1 MNIDIDYIQ
10 NKYNIKILKQNDEL
24 LFCCSDI
31 GKMLE
36 LKNIRSSICKLQK
49 KQIDTITISGN
60 QKMSYFNY
68 ENLCKMVVRSRKPNV
83 LEIANDFGIDIL
95 KINFISVETEILNN
109 IIKTFKNERYK
120 LQYNI
125 NNKYFIDLYFPDYN
139 LALECDEKQHNIEKN
154 KLLDKERED
163 YIKNELNCVFIR
175 FKPYDNNFDIFKL
188 INKIYLHI
196 KNFN

>member
-49 KQIDTITISGN
+49 KQIDTITTSGN

-68 ENLCKMVVRSRKPNV
+68 ENLCKIVVRSRKPNV
-83 LEIANDFGIDIL
+83 LEVANDFGIDIL

-109 IIKTFKNERYK
+109 VIKTFKNEAYK

-125 NNKYFIDLYFPDYN
+125 NNKYFIDLFFPDYN
-139 LALECDEKQHNIEKN
+139 LALECDENQHNKEKN

-175 FKPYDNNFDIFKL
+175 FKPYNNNFDIFEL